1 MSSDYDYDDD
11 DFLLNDDDIRKLSEV
26 EDKCGVAAPTTD
38 IPNALPASTVPKRGE
53 NPPPQKRAKVIQPAP
68 ASESDDDTPDIFVN
82 ADGTYALDSPGPSV
96 LSLAPSFVQPST
108 ARRVMSES
116 VPPHSA
122 SPPVAP
128 SRIPNQGGREHA
140 ARPLRRHDSG
150 ASIQVIEA
158 PPLATQSL
166 RPLIR
171 VGSLSQAISRGL
183 ARNGIPLTQQP
194 SQSQLQMGNGI
205 HDPDAKRLQTEVEA
219 LRAQLAKAES
229 ERESLRTSLQQNKET
244 TFAKVG
250 EAENLRRTMS
260 KQTEQHAEEMARLR
274 QEMVEMEKTRIALEA
289 QMKQAVDH
297 ARTDTIFASFQK
309 DPTHKGF
316 PNVNSTI
323 RKRQVMGSSHTPG
336 STQGFSRAAE
346 LQSSPLSPTKR
357 PVRKTMGPPALPL
370 GKWSHFNPIDLQLIS
385 LIHSHFLTQHFAR
398 EEKSFNNLTN
408 SFTRSTS
415 PIKSRIRSRP
425 LAEGSFD
432 NHEDS
437 SIWSQSNRLRDKG
450 KGKMVT
456 TWTDDQEDNTGVAR
470 SSKFEEPESWR
481 IFPVPAT
488 QAPFAIEPDVFGPGS
503 LPKTPMKH
511 QDDAIPSVEVT
522 EPVDLADEL
531 RMLLLAHVILFDSS
545 DTQRTFSLQ
554 TVLTASIPDNL
565 RQQFDAACTSLF
577 NAFSGSTALP
587 IGETGE
593 SGSTWDHSA
602 TKASLALAQLARVFQ
617 EAGLLDSL
625 HALVNLLTSISVVIP
640 AFARCLLESS
650 TNDHDSLILEVS
662 CDAIV
667 KFFKKPLESGGA
679 WHLAESILALCE
691 ALASHAKGDC
701 VMRFA
706 ILSRRAEVLPILLDP
721 AQPFPWS
728 VRVTRLL
735 AILGS
740 KPLLA
745 RALMSFPEVNPPP
758 TRELAKVPLIESLCR
773 HLTAFRKHD
782 LNEHHRELYE
792 NILATF
798 AQLAIADSQSLATLV
813 DSPSLLLSLV
823 SFIYHVTSVI
833 WSEVALAENPA
844 GNRETCSRSLVQNLR
859 SAVQL
864 LHYLVFSP
872 DPAPNIRERLLYATR
887 GPFNGSIHF
896 FIISFG
902 RLAFGDPPEYLDTDC
917 SKGIREI
924 RGLSEALLETVVDGP
939 EVDGIYTV
947 FRDSDEDEGIPS
959 SVERVEASVMDEEE
973 ALHMAIDDDY

>member
-26 EDKCGVAAPTTD
+26 EDKCGIAAPTTD

-96 LSLAPSFVQPST
+96 LSLAPSFIQPST
-108 ARRVMSES
+108 ARRVVSES

-171 VGSLSQAISRGL
+171 AGSLSQAISRGL

-194 SQSQLQMGNGI
+194 SQSQLQMGNGLR
-205 HDPDAKRLQTEVEA
+205 DPDAKRLQTEVEA

-274 QEMVEMEKTRIALEA
+274 QEMVEMEKTRIALEV

-370 GKWSHFNPIDLQLIS
+370 
-385 LIHSHFLTQHFAR
+385 
-398 EEKSFNNLTN
+398 EKSFNNLTN
-408 SFTRSTS
+408 SFARSTS

-437 SIWSQSNRLRDKG
+437 SIWSQSNRFQDKG

-456 TWTDDQEDNTGVAR
+456 AWTDDQEDNTGVAR

-488 QAPFAIEPDVFGPGS
+488 QAPFAIEPDVFGPSS

-511 QDDAIPSVEVT
+511 RDDAIPSVEVT

-745 RALMSFPEVNPPP
+745 RALMSFPE
-758 TRELAKVPLIESLCR
+758 
-773 HLTAFRKHD
+773 HD

-844 GNRETCSRSLVQNLR
+844 GNRETCLVQNLR